1 MKWSPRADMVDSC
14 WAESRE
20 ETGGM
25 MGKRRGNT
33 VEGYTGTAAVAAV
46 GGLLTSSE
54 AAVIRTAVV
63 AAVVVGRCG

>member
-20 ETGGM
+20 GTEGR
-25 MGKRRGNT
+25 MGARRGNT
-33 VEGYTGTAAVAAV
+33 AEGYTGTAAVAAV

-54 AAVIRTAVV
+54 AAVMRTAVV
-63 AAVVVGRCG
+63 AVVVGRCG